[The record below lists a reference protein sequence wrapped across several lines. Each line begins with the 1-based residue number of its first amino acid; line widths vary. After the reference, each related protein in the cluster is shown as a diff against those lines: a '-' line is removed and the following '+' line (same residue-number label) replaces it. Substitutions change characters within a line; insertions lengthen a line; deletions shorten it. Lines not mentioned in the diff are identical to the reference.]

1 MNKNVKS
8 NIWASLV
15 LMVIFFVPFP
25 TTFSETVDQET
36 KPPVEFFADSPI
48 HANIFA
54 FMVPDVDV
62 NLPFHLLPVYPSD
75 QTNLEFRLA
84 EEETSAVTLLSDS
97 ESQSKLPCN
106 WEWWMFNTRDCDS
119 APPQTEGITSSDDG
133 NDSTDEGG
141 ESSNYTVAPD
151 DSTCLKNCR
160 NRKIQ
165 SYRKVCVSY
174 SLDQGDSES
183 LKPHVWFKH
192 GCTNCS
198 PPAKKNATGSLHLDG
213 LLLPVVGTITSAN
226 SLTWLNGNVRTF
238 GSIKLDEST
247 HVEPTANIREIF
259 TPQASGLGM

>member
-1 MNKNVKS
+1 MNKKVKS
-8 NIWASLV
+8 KIWTSLI
-15 LMVIFFVPFP
+15 LMVICFVPFP

-36 KPPVEFFADSPI
+36 KLPVEFFADSSI
-48 HANIFA
+48 HANSLAII
-54 FMVPDVDV
+54 VTDDEVD
-62 NLPFHLLPVYPSD
+62 LPVHLLPVYPSD
-75 QTNLEFRLA
+75 ETNLEFRLA
-84 EEETSAVTLLSDS
+84 EEETSAVVLLSES

-119 APPQTEGITSSDDG
+119 APPQTDGNTFSEDG
-133 NDSTDEGG
+133 NDTTGEEG
-141 ESSNYTVAPD
+141 ESSNYTVAPN
-151 DSTCLKNCR
+151 DSECLKNCR

-213 LLLPVVGTITSAN
+213 LLLPAVGTITSAN

-238 GSIKLDEST
+238 GFIKHEST
-247 HVEPTANIREIF
+247 HVEPTAKIREIF
-259 TPQASGLGM
+259 NPQPTGIGM